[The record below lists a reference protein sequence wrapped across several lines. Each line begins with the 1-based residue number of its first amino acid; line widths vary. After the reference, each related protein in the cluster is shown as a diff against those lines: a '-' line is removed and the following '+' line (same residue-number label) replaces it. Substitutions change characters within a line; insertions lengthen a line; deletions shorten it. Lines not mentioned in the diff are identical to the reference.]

1 MLIKK
6 TGYSILFTY
15 EVLDKIY
22 FSHTNMEL
30 LYRNKGGVQPFFKI
44 MYEYLLNV
52 QTYLFVLSYLNAYWY
67 IC

>member
-1 MLIKK
+1 MHVDLKHD
-6 TGYSILFTY
+6 TS
-15 EVLDKIY
+15 
-22 FSHTNMEL
+22 SN
-30 LYRNKGGVQPFFKI
+30 YRNKGGVQPFFKI